1 MAEITFIYNQNQ
13 IMVQC
18 QEKEL
23 FKEVI
28 TKFSNK
34 IGSIIIS
41 DFYFISGGKLI
52 DYNQPINII
61 FKKELDNKSSI
72 QVLVCSFNERYP
84 QQNCNLSKEIIC
96 PKYNEPCI
104 FEIKDYKITFSGC
117 KNGHITK
124 DILLYYY
131 LIIKLIN

>member
-1 MAEITFIYNQNQ
+1 MAEITFTYNQNQ

-41 DFYFISGGKLI
+41 DFYFISCGKLI
-52 DYNQPINII
+52 
-61 FKKELDNKSSI
+61 
-72 QVLVCSFNERYP
+72 
-84 QQNCNLSKEIIC
+84 
-96 PKYNEPCI
+96 
-104 FEIKDYKITFSGC
+104 
-117 KNGHITK
+117 
-124 DILLYYY
+124 
-131 LIIKLIN
+131 

>member
-1 MAEITFIYNQNQ
+1 MAEITFTYNQNQ

-23 FKEVI
+23 FKEAI

-41 DFYFISGGKLI
+41 DFYFISCGKLI
-52 DYNQPINII
+52 EYNQPIDII

-84 QQNCNLSKEIIC
+84 QQNFNLSKEIIC
-96 PKYNEPCI
+96 PKCNEPCI

-131 LIIKLIN
+131 III